1 MPIPSPTSAASP
13 PSPPA
18 SRGGRAVR
26 GDYLRAVGAGALL
39 LTALAAGGLLLSI
52 LARGTAALWPAGID
66 EVRTRNG
73 ETLLGVVSGRWTPEE
88 GGGQAAADGPGVVYR
103 VHGLHESRVARRLV
117 PDAQVLSR
125 AAPTEL
131 AQVELQSGEWF
142 VGRPVGWV
150 DRGRIE
156 TADPEAVWRR
166 FTALHAQV
174 RARAVAL
181 AARHRALARSAGLE
195 LERARSADR
204 KADEELSALLYRQR
218 FDAIRAARRLADP
231 AKTKP
236 PTPAVGRTPDARNP
250 AVGRGSGPDQASIEA
265 AASAR
270 TAAAWQAAA
279 QAKRTLEAAH
289 RSFLEVEKR
298 AEREAAEL
306 FPEKGRYQLELAD
319 PHGRRR
325 FPLEEVSL
333 AFLPNRL
340 GYFGGLGVFFHR
352 ALALAFGD
360 GGAEVR
366 QDGFSSALWGTVTLT
381 LMMLLFVV
389 PAGAT
394 TALYLH
400 EYSRPGPAT
409 TLVRVAVH
417 NLSTI
422 PSIVWGVFGLIF
434 FCNLLGV
441 GLDELFFASRKQWE
455 HQSTLGGP
463 CVLWASLTL
472 SLLVAPTVIQA
483 TERALAAVPRSAREA
498 SWACGATQWQTIQ
511 RIVLPSAWPGIAAAA
526 FFAVA
531 RGVGQIAPLILV
543 GGARWVPDPPLD
555 LEWPFL
561 HGERNFLHLGFLV
574 LSPPSLG
581 QDLDAAR
588 ALVDV
593 TILVWVGLI
602 LAMNVGARLLLDW
615 TTRRSA
621 FSWDARE

>member
-1 MPIPSPTSAASP
+1 MFRSTPASAVS
-13 PSPPA
+13 PSPPAA

-26 GDYLRAVGAGALL
+26 GDYLRAAGAGALL
-39 LTALAAGGLLLSI
+39 LVALAAGGLLLSI
-52 LARGTAALWPAGID
+52 LVRGTAALWPARID
-66 EVRTRNG
+66 EVRLRSG
-73 ETLLGVVSGRWTPEE
+73 ETLLGIVSGRWTPEAV
-88 GGGQAAADGPGVVYR
+88 GSQTAAADGPGVVYR

-117 PDAQVLSR
+117 PDAQVSSR
-125 AAPTEL
+125 AAPAEL

-142 VGRPVGWV
+142 AGRPVGWV
-150 DRGRIE
+150 DGGRVE
-156 TADPEAVWRR
+156 TADPEAVWQR

-174 RARAVAL
+174 RARSIAL
-181 AARHRALARSAGLE
+181 AARHRALARSAALE
-195 LERARSADR
+195 LERARTADR
-204 KADEELSALLYRQR
+204 RADEELSALLYQQR
-218 FDAIRAARRLADP
+218 FDAIRAARSEADP
-231 AKTKP
+231 AQGKSAST
-236 PTPAVGRTPDARNP
+236 VERNP
-250 AVGRGSGPDQASIEA
+250 GGRYSRGVGTDAAPLEA
-265 AASAR
+265 AAAAR
-270 TAAAWQAAA
+270 TAAAWQSAA
-279 QAKRTLEAAH
+279 QAKRTLEEAH
-289 RSFLEVEKR
+289 RSFLRTEER

-319 PHGRRR
+319 PLGRRR
-325 FPLEEVSL
+325 FALEDVSL
-333 AFLPNRL
+333 AFQPNRL
-340 GYFGGLGVFFHR
+340 GFFGGLGVFLHR
-352 ALALAFGD
+352 GWALAFGD

-381 LMMLLFVV
+381 LLMLLFVV

-417 NLSTI
+417 NLSSI

-441 GLDELFFASRKQWE
+441 GLDQLFFAPRKQWE

-498 SWACGATQWQTIQ
+498 SWACGATQWQTIL

-543 GGARWVPDPPLD
+543 GGARWVPDPPMD

-621 FSWDARE
+621 YSPDAWE